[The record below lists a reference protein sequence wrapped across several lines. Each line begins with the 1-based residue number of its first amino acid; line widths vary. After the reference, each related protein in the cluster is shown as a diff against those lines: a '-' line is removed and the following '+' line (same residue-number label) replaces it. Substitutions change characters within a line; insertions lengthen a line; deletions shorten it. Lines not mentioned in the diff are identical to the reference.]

1 MGDWGFDV
9 GVFSSQLSVFLR
21 LGFAGCRYLI
31 VCIVSIGNQAIIVLI
46 KDDNLWASSTI
57 YVSMFLLN
65 DEPMSTITQVISQN
79 HIYRETV
86 S

>member
-9 GVFSSQLSVFLR
+9 EVFSSQVSVLLH
-21 LGFAGCRYLI
+21 LGFAGCRHLI
-31 VCIVSIGNQAIIVLI
+31 VCIVSIGNQAIIVSI
-46 KDDNLWASSTI
+46 KDDNMWASSTI

-65 DEPMSTITQVISQN
+65 DEPVSTISQVSSQN
-79 HIYRETV
+79 HRYRETL